1 MANLV
6 FNVALGR
13 MVELY
18 ARVDG
23 NDPANSVFVLIAM
36 VVSGDQ
42 DAAMK
47 DVDDVAALEALASVA
62 EATNTGYS
70 RITLDDTDL
79 VAFAIDDANDQA
91 DLDFPDQTFSSVS
104 AGDNWTDMVVA
115 YDSDSTGGT
124 DANIEPGTLH
134 DFVVTPNGGDI
145 TAQPSADGFFRAS

>member
-1 MANLV
+1 MANQV
-6 FNVALGR
+6 FNVGLGR
-13 MVELY
+13 AVELY
-18 ARVDG
+18 KRIDG
-23 NDPANSVFVLIAM
+23 NDPANSVFVLVAL

-47 DVDDVAALEALASVA
+47 DVDDLAALEALANVA

-79 VAFAIDDANDQA
+79 TAFSPDDTNDRA

-104 AGDNWTDMVVA
+104 AGDVWTDLVVC
-115 YDSDSTGGT
+115 YDSDSTGGV
-124 DANIEPGTLH
+124 DSAIEPITLH
-134 DFVVTPNGGDI
+134 DFSVTPNGGDI